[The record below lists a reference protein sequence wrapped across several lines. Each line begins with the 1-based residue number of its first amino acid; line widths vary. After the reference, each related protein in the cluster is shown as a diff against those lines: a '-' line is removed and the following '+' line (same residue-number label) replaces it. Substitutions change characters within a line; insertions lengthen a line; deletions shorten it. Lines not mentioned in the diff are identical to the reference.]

1 MTSRLLAL
9 GPARSAAGATRPAR
23 SLVGRRSPCGGHAG
37 VDGECA
43 QCRAKRLTR
52 QRSAGR
58 LLGATTRAQMEARFG
73 HDFRNVRVHTGPEAA
88 AKARSLG
95 AAAFTLGRDLV
106 FGAGRYAPQT
116 AAGRQLIAHEL
127 THVVQQSRS
136 GSGLAAGATAAEEEA
151 ARLAHSVGPLRSRVR
166 TAVGVARQED
176 RPEIRPASPE
186 FSTLEAPRE
195 FDQPANGVVFN
206 GFLLMIRR
214 RGRTVLQARAGS
226 GDASPAENER
236 RDPIPDGN
244 YFLRPD
250 LVKPP
255 VKQFQA
261 NGSAGAIGIDSGYQ
275 QIEDETVQVAWG
287 KERIAIEPAAKCVPL
302 PADATPPPR
311 MVKCSLPDGRAGVI
325 RDGFYIHGG
334 SGSPTAGCIEVPDKG
349 ENAPFAATVF
359 RELRSNG
366 VADPSA
372 HAKSAVERDVSSFPG
387 SPRLVKGGL
396 VLVDPESVG
405 VRDPAREENGLP
417 ECKLRWPTC

>member
-166 TAVGVARQED
+166 TAVGVATAGPD
-176 RPEIRPASPE
+176 PG
-186 FSTLEAPRE
+186 RE
-195 FDQPANGVVFN
+195 
-206 GFLLMIRR
+206 
-214 RGRTVLQARAGS
+214 
-226 GDASPAENER
+226 
-236 RDPIPDGN
+236 

-275 QIEDETVQVAWG
+275 RIEDETVQVAWG